1 METLNAKDLT
11 DTIAQCEVK
20 IREAESH
27 RVAIQRNAAA
37 ELEEARASM
46 IALRAKIKDALNAG
60 ADTEAEEL
68 MRTWAQ
74 AQDAYRD
81 CSWGWA
87 QRELS
92 TRNSL
97 AELTRQARE
106 ARDDLSLL
114 EHCGGRP
121 ESYEEIYDLIEKV
134 RAEGKSLR
142 LNVDAGVITLNGA
155 ELAEY
160 WSEMEPGEYLHVL
173 GVVNA

>member
-1 METLNAKDLT
+1 METLNAKGLA
-11 DTIAQCEVK
+11 DTIAQCEAK

-27 RVAIQRNAAA
+27 RIATQRNAAA
-37 ELEEARASM
+37 ELEEARQAM
-46 IALRAKIKDALNAG
+46 VALRAKIKDALNAG
-60 ADTEAEEL
+60 AEEEAEEL

-81 CSWGWA
+81 CSWGWT

-97 AELTRQARE
+97 VQLTRQARE

-121 ESYEEIYDLIEKV
+121 ETYEEIYALIEKV
-134 RAEGKSLR
+134 SADGKSLR
-142 LNVDAGVITLNGA
+142 LNVEAGVITLNGA

-160 WSEMEPGEYLHVL
+160 WSEMEPGEYLRVL